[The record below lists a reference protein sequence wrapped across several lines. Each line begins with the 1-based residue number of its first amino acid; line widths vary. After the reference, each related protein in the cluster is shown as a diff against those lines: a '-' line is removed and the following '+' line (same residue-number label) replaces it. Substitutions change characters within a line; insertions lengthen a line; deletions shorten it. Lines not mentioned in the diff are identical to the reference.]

1 MRIRRAPNI
10 KGRYRS
16 GQTGRTVNSLAYAF
30 SGSNPD
36 LPTPPFLPV
45 FNRFLWVGCALID
58 QSKPDSSVNFPI
70 KFHNDLKSSSS
81 NSNSRTDHSHD
92 EVRSLCYSSGVI
104 IIHSSVSKRFTSG
117 RIAFCNGQRVRLLAV
132 LFLVVGLVATSARAA
147 NVVTIGDS
155 LTAEYDT
162 IPDVP
167 NFINLP
173 TDYAKVTVPGW
184 VSMSWVEVMHRMRPQ
199 YFNFGGYKVLPK
211 MWSVPQMSGFEY
223 NWGIPGVTSGQYR
236 EFVMA
241 TPWSKPAFFAAR
253 LPLEEQLANTANRV
267 VIWLGG
273 NDFRATYGT
282 IYDGGSSTALI
293 SGIKSNLSR
302 IINFVRQRNP
312 KAQIV
317 IVNVPDLG
325 ATPAKKAAHPDPLK
339 RANVT
344 AATQAANQL
353 IASLAAKQGIPVANA
368 YGQTAN
374 LIKGVHYY
382 FGAVEI
388 VNDMEADNNPRYAFT
403 RDGLH
408 PNTASQIRNARAI
421 ISAFNAGY
429 NAGIPQI
436 TDAEALALLRINR
449 NQPYY
454 DWLAENDI
462 TNKSFIDDAEG
473 DGIPQFVEYALGL
486 NPTAPDADQ
495 LPVTLGGP
503 VAGYSGNMSVQC
515 TPDPTRRR
523 MARVRVQYSTDLV
536 TWHGVPATN
545 VITKAAGAFTAV
557 VPPTSKKAYVR
568 LKVST
573 IPPSGSTVSVY
584 AVLRL
589 N

>member
-1 MRIRRAPNI
+1 MTTHSPVRD
-10 KGRYRS
+10 RY
-16 GQTGRTVNSLAYAF
+16 T
-30 SGSNPD
+30 
-36 LPTPPFLPV
+36 
-45 FNRFLWVGCALID
+45 
-58 QSKPDSSVNFPI
+58 SVW
-70 KFHNDLKSSSS
+70 
-81 NSNSRTDHSHD
+81 
-92 EVRSLCYSSGVI
+92 
-104 IIHSSVSKRFTSG
+104 
-117 RIAFCNGQRVRLLAV
+117 IAMCNGQRVRALAV
-132 LFLVVGLVATSARAA
+132 LFFVVGLVAIPARGA

-167 NFINLP
+167 DFINLP

-184 VSMSWVEVMHRMRPQ
+184 ESMSWVEVMHRTRSK
-199 YFNFGGYKVLPK
+199 YFNFGGYKTLPD
-211 MWSVPQMSGFEY
+211 MWSVPRMSGFEY

-236 EFVMA
+236 DFVTA
-241 TPWSKPAFFAAR
+241 TLFSKPAFFAAR
-253 LPLEEQLANTANRV
+253 LPLEDQLTHTASRV

-273 NDFRATYGT
+273 NDFRAAYGT

-293 SGIKSNLSR
+293 SGINSNLSR

-312 KAQIV
+312 RAQIV
-317 IVNVPDLG
+317 LVNVPDLG
-325 ATPAKKAAHPDPLK
+325 ATPTKKAAHPDPLK
-339 RANVT
+339 RARVT
-344 AATQAANQL
+344 SATQAVNRL
-353 IASLAAKQGIPVANA
+353 IASLVAQQGIPVANA

-436 TDAEALALLRINR
+436 TDAEALTLLRINP

-454 DWLAENDI
+454 DWLAGYGI
-462 TNKSFIDDAEG
+462 TSRSFIGDADG

-486 NPTAPDADQ
+486 NPTAPDASK

-503 VAGYSGNMSVQC
+503 VAGYSGNVSVRC

-523 MARVRVQYSTDLV
+523 MARVTVQYSTDLV
-536 TWHGVPATN
+536 TWRGVPSTN
-545 VITKAAGAFTAV
+545 VRTNAGGAFTAV
-557 VPPTSKKAYVR
+557 VPQTSTKVYVR

-573 IPPSGSTVSVY
+573 VPPSGSTVSVY

-589 N
+589 I